1 MKILQLI
8 HGYPPRYSAGSEV
21 YTQLLTHA
29 LISEGQEVKVFSR
42 QENAFLPEYALTR
55 EKDPLEE
62 RVEVILINMA
72 RTKDRYQHTAVDDA
86 FDKVLEE
93 YNPDILHIGHLNHLS
108 TSVVKKAADKKI
120 PIVFTL
126 HDFWLMCPRGQ
137 FLRTFSQPGEEPDP
151 LCARQIDHDCALAC
165 YSKYFTG
172 DASREKEDIAYW
184 TSWTRQRMEHIR
196 EMVKLIDLFIAPS
209 KYLLDRFVGEFGLP
223 KEKTVYLDYGF
234 NLKRLEGRIRA
245 PEKPFVFGYIGTHKQ
260 AKGIHHL
267 IQAFAQVKGK
277 PLLRIWGGESP
288 PFTSSLKTFVQTLPK
303 DVQQRIEWKGGYAN
317 YQLIEDVFN
326 HVDAIVV
333 PSIWG
338 ENSPLV
344 IHEAL
349 QCRIPVITANF
360 GGMAEYVKHEYNGL
374 LFEHRNPHD
383 LAQKMERLAHN
394 PELAKELGQRGYHL
408 SEDGNI
414 PDITSH
420 ARTIIKFYEDL
431 RTKKIPGPWRI
442 TFDTNPD
449 DCNLHCIMCEE
460 HSIYSQCQTKRKAE
474 GRPRRRMDI
483 ALIRKVLSEAK
494 GSPLREIIPSTM
506 GEPLLYRDFPE
517 ILNLCREFGVKLNL
531 TTNGTFPGKG
541 ATKWGE
547 LIIPLASDVKISWNG
562 ASKATQEL
570 IMIGTSW
577 EKVLQNVKD
586 FIRVRDTHAAL
597 GGSYCRVTF
606 QMTFLEHNVSELA
619 DIVRLAIDLGVNR
632 VKGHHLWVF
641 TKEMESQSMRR
652 NKEAIRKWN
661 IAVEEAYSVA
671 ENLRLPSGEKILLEN
686 IFPLSEDATE
696 EILPEGV
703 CPFLGKEAW
712 VSAEGRFGPC
722 CAPNEQRKTLGDF
735 GNLYDRSI
743 AEIFASPQY
752 LKLQENYLQYP
763 VCKGCNMRKKEETY
777 GHLETT
783 TCCSPANPSPAP
795 R

>member
-29 LISEGQEVKVFSR
+29 LVAEGHEVKVFSR
-42 QENAFLPEYALTR
+42 QENAFLPEYALSR

-62 RVEVILINMA
+62 HVEVILINMA
-72 RTKDRYQHTAVDDA
+72 RAKDRYQHAAVDKA
-86 FDKVLEE
+86 FSEVLEE
-93 YNPDILHIGHLNHLS
+93 YQPDILHIGHLNHLS
-108 TSVVKKAADKKI
+108 TSVVKKAADRKI

-137 FLRTFSQPGEEPDP
+137 FLRTFSQPGEEADP
-151 LCARQIDHDCALAC
+151 LCSRQVDRECALAC

-172 DASREKEDIAYW
+172 DADREKEDIDH
-184 TSWTRQRMEHIR
+184 WTRWVHDRMEHVR
-196 EMVKLIDLFIAPS
+196 EMVKLVDLFIAPS
-209 KYLLDRFVGEFGLP
+209 RYLMDRFVKDFDLP
-223 KEKTVYLDYGF
+223 KEKTLYLDYGF
-234 NLKRLEGRIRA
+234 NLKRLEGRERA
-245 PEKPFVFGYIGTHKQ
+245 LEKPFVFGYIGTHKQ

-267 IQAFAQVKGK
+267 LQAFSQVKGD

-288 PFTSSLKTFVQTLPK
+288 PFTSSLKNYVRTLPP
-303 DVQQRIEWKGGYAN
+303 DVQNRISWKGGYAN
-317 YQLIEDVFN
+317 HRLVPDVFN
-326 HVDAIVV
+326 HIDAIVV

-360 GGMAEYVKHEYNGL
+360 GGMAEYVKHEHNGL
-374 LFEHRNPHD
+374 LFQHRNPFD
-383 LAQKMERLAHN
+383 LAQQMERLCQD
-394 PELAKELGQRGYHL
+394 PKLAQQMGARGYHL
-408 SEDGNI
+408 SANGDI
-414 PDITSH
+414 PDITDH
-420 ARTIIKFYEDL
+420 VRTIEKLYKDL
-431 RTKKIPGPWRI
+431 LPKHKPGPWRI

-460 HSIYSQCQTKRKAE
+460 HSIYSKCQVHRKAE

-483 ALIRKVLSEAK
+483 ALIRKILSEAK
-494 GSPLREIIPSTM
+494 GSPLKEIIPSTM

-531 TTNGTFPGKG
+531 TTNGTFPGRG
-541 ATKWGE
+541 ATKWAE
-547 LIIPLASDVKISWNG
+547 LIVPLASDVKISWNG
-562 ASKATQEL
+562 ATKATQEL

-586 FIRVRDTHAAL
+586 FIHIRDSHAAQ
-597 GGSYCRVTF
+597 GGSYCRLTF
-606 QMTFLEHNVSELA
+606 QMTFLEHNVGELA
-619 DIVRLAIDLGVNR
+619 DIVRLAIELGVNR
-632 VKGHHLWVF
+632 VKGHHLWIF

-652 NKEAIRKWN
+652 NTDAIQRWNAAVLEAFD
-661 IAVEEAYSVA
+661 VA
-671 ENLRLPSGEKILLEN
+671 EKHPLASGEKILLEN
-686 IFPLSEDATE
+686 IFPLSEEATK

-735 GNLYDRSI
+735 GNLYDRTI
-743 AEIFASPQY
+743 ADIFTSPEY
-752 LKLQENYLQYP
+752 RNLQENYLQYP
-763 VCKGCNMRKKEETY
+763 VCKGCNMRKKES
-777 GHLETT
+777 HALMETT
-783 TCCSPANPSPAP
+783 TRCP
-795 R
+795 